1 MKAMKLHP
9 TRNKQATKGE
19 LRGRMM
25 TEILTSTN
33 GQRVLRECQGDLDLP
48 VNSDETSR
56 KFVVRRFAT
65 ELDIYDYELE
75 DLLKRFVAEDIP
87 EKPKR
92 P

>member
-1 MKAMKLHP
+1 MKLRP
-9 TRNKQATKGE
+9 MRNTQATKGE

-25 TEILTSTN
+25 TEILTSAN
-33 GQRVLRECQGDLDLP
+33 GQRALRECQADLDMP

-56 KFVVRRFAT
+56 KFVIRRYAT

-75 DLLKRFVAEDIP
+75 DLLKRFAADDMP
-87 EKPKR
+87 ARPKQ